1 LIRQARLFHFQ
12 FFQGKANTK
21 YLRRPLP
28 WNFDKQVLIL
38 KKPWQIALF
47 KKLLGVRAC
56 DVL

>member
-1 LIRQARLFHFQ
+1 
-12 FFQGKANTK
+12 
-21 YLRRPLP
+21 LRRPLP

-47 KKLLGVRAC
+47 KKLLGVVRAS